1 MPNREKKRLI
11 PRWLIAIPLIVLAG
25 YVGLQVLAVL
35 DNRYETETAIQ
46 YTMADSVYC
55 DGVVWFTEQP
65 VDGAGDLGY
74 LVANGERV
82 SGGTAVAELYTDAE
96 QAQHR
101 AQLNALTARIALLE
115 RSQSAGSDIAV
126 LLNQEQTAENDLLEA
141 LDRRQYSELTERQEN
156 YLLAANRLQVTTG
169 QVSDFDAQL
178 EELNAQAEQLR
189 TALGTP
195 ETIQAPTGGYFVQAE
210 DARTLT
216 VDSEFLQQATPSQ
229 LQDALTDGADRPL
242 EGAVGKVVTSYEWSF
257 YGVCSLQ
264 DGKRIEVGSKVNIC
278 FPEKAE
284 QTLPARV
291 EEVVIDEAG
300 GLAKVVLRCEYMTPQ
315 VLVLGQQR
323 ARIDLATYSGL
334 RVDVDARHIVDGV
347 SGVYVRFGQLVS
359 FKPITVLYEDENYIL
374 TPESG
379 DENCALELYDE
390 VVVRG
395 RALRDGKLIG

>member
-1 MPNREKKRLI
+1 MPDREKKWVV
-11 PRWLIAIPLIVLAG
+11 PKWLLAIPLVILAG

-35 DNRYETETAIQ
+35 DNRYETETAIR
-46 YTMADSVYC
+46 YTMADSIYC

-65 VDGAGDLGY
+65 VEGSGDLGY

-82 SGGTAVAELYTDAE
+82 SGGTAVAEIYTDPG
-96 QAQHR
+96 QAQYR
-101 AQLNALTARIALLE
+101 AQLNALTDRITLLE

-126 LLNQEQTAENDLLEA
+126 LLNPEQTAENDLLEA
-141 LDRRQYSELTERQEN
+141 LDRRQYSELAERQES

-169 QVSDFDAQL
+169 QVRDFDAQL

-189 TALGTP
+189 AALGTP
-195 ETIQAPTGGYFVQAE
+195 ETISAPTSGYFVQAE
-210 DARTLT
+210 GARTLT
-216 VDSEFLQQATPSQ
+216 ADQEFLQQATPLQ
-229 LQDALTDGADRPL
+229 LSDTLAEGADRPL

-257 YGVCSLQ
+257 YGVCSQ
-264 DGKRIEVGSKVNIC
+264 EDGARIEVGTEVNIC
-278 FPEKAE
+278 FPDKAE
-284 QTLPARV
+284 QTLPATV
-291 EEVVIDEAG
+291 EEVVIDEQS

-315 VLVLGQQR
+315 VLVLGQQS
-323 ARIDLATYSGL
+323 ARIDLATYNGL

-347 SGVYVRFGQLVS
+347 AGVYVRFGQLVS

-379 DENCALELYDE
+379 DDGCELELYDE